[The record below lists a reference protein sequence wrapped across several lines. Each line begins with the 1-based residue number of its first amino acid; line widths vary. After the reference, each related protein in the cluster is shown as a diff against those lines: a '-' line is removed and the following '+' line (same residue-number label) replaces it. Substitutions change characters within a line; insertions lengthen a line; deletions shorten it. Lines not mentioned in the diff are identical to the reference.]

1 MMAEWIGSFCFV
13 FFFLS
18 QTEEKTVISS
28 IETVHCFVLAAS
40 YIAARSVVRGNQI
53 GVSFVKGGN
62 ETYDIT
68 AGFTNYGACLNP
80 AIAIGIFFA
89 SWFNSFGS
97 AWEFVWLFP
106 CFPFLGCVCAV
117 FFFEFIYKKT
127 QVMLNEHADEEPAV
141 TNLERAIDEA
151 VDVDVK

>member
-1 MMAEWIGSFCFV
+1 MAEWIGSFCFV

-28 IETVHCFVLAAS
+28 IETIHCFVLAAS
-40 YIAARSVVRGNQI
+40 YIAARSVVRGN
-53 GVSFVKGGN
+53 
-62 ETYDIT
+62 EL
-68 AGFTNYGACLNP
+68 AFTNYGACLNP

-89 SWFNSFGS
+89 SWFNNFGK

-106 CFPFLGCVCAV
+106 CFPFLGSVCAV

-127 QVMLNEHADEEPAV
+127 QVMLNEHEAEEPAV

-151 VDVDVK
+151 VDVETK